1 MIAALK
7 NIKSK
12 LFPKRGLAHAE
23 TIFTHTTKAE
33 RRLLLQ
39 LASEAEG
46 NALEIGS
53 YLGASSCY
61 IAEGLKNKNAKLICV
76 DTWQND
82 AMEEGKKD
90 TFELFSLNTRDYKNI
105 IEARRGKSADMASAN
120 SLEYGFAF
128 FDGDHSYHGIK
139 TDWESWKSSLKEG
152 ATICFHDY
160 GWADGVQRV
169 VREEIL
175 PIAKETGSLPN
186 LFWAKI

>member
-1 MIAALK
+1 MITALK

-33 RRLLLQ
+33 RKLLLQ
-39 LASEAEG
+39 LASEAPG
-46 NALEIGS
+46 HALEIGS

-90 TFELFSLNTRDYKNI
+90 TFEMFSLNTRDYKHI
-105 IEARRGKSADMASAN
+105 IEARRGKSSDMATAN
-120 SLEYGFAF
+120 SLEFGFAF
-128 FDGDHSYHGIK
+128 FDGDHSYQGIK
-139 TDWESWKSSLKEG
+139 TDWESWKSSLKQG

-175 PIAKETGSLPN
+175 PIAKESGSLPN

>member
-1 MIAALK
+1 MIAGIRKIK
-7 NIKSK
+7 NLI
-12 LFPKRGLAHAE
+12 FPKRGLAHAE

-33 RRLLLQ
+33 RNLLLR
-39 LASEAEG
+39 LASEASG
-46 NALEIGS
+46 DALEIGS

-61 IAEGLKNKNAKLICV
+61 IAHGLKSRNAQLSCV

-90 TFELFSLNTRDYKNI
+90 TFQMFQLNTRDYKNQI
-105 IEARRGKSADMASAN
+105 VMLRGKSADMAASN
-120 SLEYGFAF
+120 TKKFGFVF

-139 TDWESWKSSLKEG
+139 TDWDSWKSAIQPG

-160 GWADGVQRV
+160 GWADGVQRLV
-169 VREEIL
+169 KEEII
-175 PIAKETGSLPN
+175 PIAQDSGSLPN

>member
-1 MIAALK
+1 MITALK

-33 RRLLLQ
+33 RKLLLQ
-39 LASEAEG
+39 LASEAPG
-46 NALEIGS
+46 HALEIGS

-61 IAEGLKNKNAKLICV
+61 IAEGLKNRNAKLICV

-90 TFELFSLNTRDYKNI
+90 TFEMFSLNTRDYKQI
-105 IEARRGKSADMASAN
+105 IEARRGKSSDMATAN
-120 SLEYGFAF
+120 SLEFGFVF
-128 FDGDHSYHGIK
+128 FDGDHSYQGIK
-139 TDWESWKSSLKEG
+139 TDWESWKSSLKQG

-175 PIAKETGSLPN
+175 PIAKESGSLPN